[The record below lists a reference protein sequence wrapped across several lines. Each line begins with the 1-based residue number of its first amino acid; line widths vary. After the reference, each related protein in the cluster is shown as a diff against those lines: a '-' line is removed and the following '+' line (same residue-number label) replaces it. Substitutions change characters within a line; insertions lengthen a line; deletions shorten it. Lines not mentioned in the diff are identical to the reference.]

1 MSLHLI
7 IIIIIINQLD
17 ILNSSDVVLI
27 SFKSFFKYG
36 SKTNM
41 SSIDDL
47 ANTNLYS
54 KINIGDPS
62 YEIKAFLSV
71 QHSYFSITPNHI
83 TKNINEFYSHYD
95 ITKSNSFKDITNS
108 NRRKLFD
115 SKYDGVAKEKFKL
128 NIFNYK
134 KKEHYNISIDDM
146 IIIYNEDYNHNKI
159 NSYYLNIG
167 FQIVN
172 EKKYK
177 EREQYNFIY
186 QLKKRNIIQKYDWCL
201 FFEKGKNNNG
211 IFLYNPDE
219 LINAKGKLLIGDLP
233 NNYNP
238 NNFNENQLLTS
249 YSKYENQI
257 FKWNLEFSDIF
268 YNKTSNDTIKIYIRD
283 VHLNINNY
291 IVLCPMTYYY
301 NIKRD
306 YFDFYLSKKLCHVHQ
321 GSEYKTFYCEKS
333 ENFNV
338 ENLKQFP
345 ILYMEHKEFQFTF
358 EFTYED
364 LFIEKDNKYWFLVAL
379 SVYNNDMEE
388 WFMGIIFLRKYNL
401 IFNQDTKTISY
412 YNINLPIST
421 SKNNFGKILKF
432 EKYINYFIIFII
444 ILLVIIFGLYIIKK
458 ILKSKDKK
466 RLNQEVDFD
475 YINQDNYNKNEKIN
489 YGKSLLIEMKGFV

>member
-83 TKNINEFYSHYD
+83 TKNINEFSSHYD

-257 FKWNLEFSDIF
+257 FKWNLEFSDIY

-421 SKNNFGKILKF
+421 SKNNFGKILKY

>member
-83 TKNINEFYSHYD
+83 TKNINEFSSHYD

-257 FKWNLEFSDIF
+257 FKWNLEFSDIY

-466 RLNQEVDFD
+466 RLTQEVDID

>member
-71 QHSYFSITPNHI
+71 QHPYFSITPNHI
-83 TKNINEFYSHYD
+83 TKNINEFSSHYD

-257 FKWNLEFSDIF
+257 FKWNLEFSDIY

-421 SKNNFGKILKF
+421 SKNNFGKILKY

>member
-83 TKNINEFYSHYD
+83 TKNINEFSSHYD

-257 FKWNLEFSDIF
+257 FKWNLEFSDIY

>member
-17 ILNSSDVVLI
+17 ILTASEVVLI
-27 SFKSFFKYG
+27 PFNSFFKYG
-36 SKTNM
+36 SKANI

-47 ANTNLYS
+47 ANTNLCS
-54 KINIGDPS
+54 KITIGEPS

-83 TKNINEFYSHYD
+83 TKNVNEFSSHYD

-108 NRRKLFD
+108 NRRKLYD

-134 KKEHYNISIDDM
+134 KKKHYNISIDDM
-146 IIIYNEDYNHNKI
+146 IIIYNDDYKLKKS

-177 EREQYNFIY
+177 EREQYNFIF

-201 FFEKGKNNNG
+201 FFEKGKNKNG
-211 IFLYNPDE
+211 TFLYNPDE

-238 NNFNENQLLTS
+238 NNFNEKQLLTS
-249 YSKYENQI
+249 YSKYVNQI
-257 FKWNLEFSDIF
+257 FKWELEFSDIY
-268 YNKTSNDTIKIYIRD
+268 YNKTSNYTIKISIRE
-283 VHLNINNY
+283 VQLNINNY
-291 IVLCPMTYYY
+291 IVLCPMTYFY

-306 YFDFYLSKKLCHVHQ
+306 YFDFYISKKVCHIYQ
-321 GSEYKTFYCEKS
+321 GNEYKTFYCEKS
-333 ENFNV
+333 EKFNV

-345 ILYMEHKEFQFTF
+345 TLYMNHKEFQYTF

-364 LFIEKDNKYWFLVAL
+364 LFVEKDNNYWFLVAL
-379 SVYNNDMEE
+379 SIYNNDLEE

-421 SKNNFGKILKF
+421 SKNNFGKLIFKF
-432 EKYINYFIIFII
+432 EKYICYFIIFII
-444 ILLVIIFGLYIIKK
+444 ILLVIIICLYITKK
-458 ILKSKDKK
+458 IIKLKGQK
-466 RLNQEVDFD
+466 RLNHILDFD
-475 YINQDNYNKNEKIN
+475 YIKKDLNCY
-489 YGKSLLIEMKGFV
+489 FV

>member
-54 KINIGDPS
+54 KMNIGDPS

-71 QHSYFSITPNHI
+71 QHPYFSITPNHI
-83 TKNINEFYSHYD
+83 TKNINEFSSHYD

-186 QLKKRNIIQKYDWCL
+186 QLKKRKIIQKYDWCL

-257 FKWNLEFSDIF
+257 FKWNLEFSDIY

>member
-83 TKNINEFYSHYD
+83 TKNINEFSSHYD

-257 FKWNLEFSDIF
+257 FKWNLEFSDIY

-444 ILLVIIFGLYIIKK
+444 ILLVIIFGLYITKK

>member
-54 KINIGDPS
+54 KMNIGDPS

-71 QHSYFSITPNHI
+71 QHPYFSITPNHI
-83 TKNINEFYSHYD
+83 TKNINEFSSHYD

-186 QLKKRNIIQKYDWCL
+186 QLKKRKIIQKYDWCL

-257 FKWNLEFSDIF
+257 FKWNLEFSDIY

-421 SKNNFGKILKF
+421 SKNNFGKILKY

>member
-7 IIIIIINQLD
+7 IIIIFINKLD
-17 ILNSSDVVLI
+17 KLNSSDVVLI
-27 SFKSFFKYG
+27 SFNSFFKYG
-36 SKTNM
+36 SKTNI

-54 KINIGDPS
+54 KISIGEPS

-71 QHSYFSITPNHI
+71 QHSFFSITPNYI
-83 TKNINEFYSHYD
+83 AKNINEFSAHYD
-95 ITKSNSFKDITNS
+95 ITKSNSFKDITNL
-108 NRRKLFD
+108 NGRKLFD
-115 SKYDGVAKEKFKL
+115 SKYDGIAKEKFKL

-134 KKEHYNISIDDM
+134 KKEHYSISIDDM
-146 IIIYNEDYNHNKI
+146 IIIYNDDYSHNKI

-211 IFLYNPDE
+211 NFLYNPDE

-238 NNFNENQLLTS
+238 NNFNENQLLTT
-249 YSKYENQI
+249 YSKYENKI
-257 FKWNLEFSDIF
+257 FKWKLEFSEIY
-268 YNKTSNDTIKIYIRD
+268 YNKTSNDTIKISIID
-283 VHLNINNY
+283 VQLNINNY

-306 YFDFYLSKKLCHVHQ
+306 YFDFYLSKKICHIHQ
-321 GSEYKTFYCEKS
+321 GIEYKTFYCEKS
-333 ENFNV
+333 EKFNV

-345 ILYMEHKEFQFTF
+345 ILYMKHKEFQYTF

-421 SKNNFGKILKF
+421 TKNNFRKILKF
-432 EKYINYFIIFII
+432 EKYISYFIIFII
-444 ILLVIIFGLYIIKK
+444 IILVIIFGLYITKK
-458 ILKSKDKK
+458 ITKFKGKK
-466 RLNQEVDFD
+466 RLSQALDFD

-489 YGKSLLIEMKGFV
+489 YGKNLLIEMKGFV

>member
-83 TKNINEFYSHYD
+83 TKNINEFSSHYD

>member
-71 QHSYFSITPNHI
+71 QHPYFSITPNHI
-83 TKNINEFYSHYD
+83 TKNINEFSSHYD

>member
-71 QHSYFSITPNHI
+71 QHPYFSITPNHI
-83 TKNINEFYSHYD
+83 TKNINEFSSHYD

-421 SKNNFGKILKF
+421 SKNNFGKILKY

>member
-1 MSLHLI
+1 MSSYLI
-7 IIIIIINQLD
+7 IIIIIVNQLD
-17 ILNSSDVVLI
+17 ILNSSEVVLI

-36 SKTNM
+36 SKTNI

-54 KINIGDPS
+54 KISIGDPS
-62 YEIKAFLSV
+62 YEVKAFLSV

-83 TKNINEFYSHYD
+83 TKNINEFSSHYN
-95 ITKSNSFKDITNS
+95 ITKSNSFKDITNL
-108 NRRKLFD
+108 NKRKLFD

-134 KKEHYNISIDDM
+134 KKEYYNISIDDM
-146 IIIYNEDYNHNKI
+146 IIIFNDNHNKNKT

-211 IFLYNPDE
+211 NFLYNPDE

-257 FKWNLEFSDIF
+257 FNWKLEFSDIY
-268 YNKTSNDTIKIYIRD
+268 YNKTLNETIKISITD
-283 VHLNINNY
+283 VQLNINNY
-291 IVLCPMTYYY
+291 IILCPMTYYY

-306 YFDFYLSKKLCHVHQ
+306 YFDFYISKKICHIHK
-321 GSEYKTFYCEKS
+321 GSEYKTFYCEES

-345 ILYMEHKEFQFTF
+345 ILYMNHKEFQYSF

-364 LFIEKDNKYWFLVAL
+364 LFIKKDNKYWFLVAL

-388 WFMGIIFLRKYNL
+388 WLMGIIFLRKYIL
-401 IFNQDTKTISY
+401 IFNQDAKTISY
-412 YNINLPIST
+412 YNINLPILE
-421 SKNNFGKILKF
+421 SKNNFGTIFKYGKSICYFIIIIIIILAIIICLYITKKILKF
-432 EKYINYFIIFII
+432 
-444 ILLVIIFGLYIIKK
+444 
-458 ILKSKDKK
+458 KDKH
-466 RLNQEVDFD
+466 RLNQLLDFE
-475 YINQDNYNKNEKIN
+475 YINQDNYNKKEKIN
-489 YGKSLLIEMKGFV
+489 FGKSLWMEMKGLV